1 MLQNKIISDEPGWIS
16 DEFCSSEKKRCKF
29 TTKLVKEYKRCFPIV
44 SLCSLFAFLFQK
56 CMKTYWWEDDM
67 TGRDQVFT
75 HRIKKISQAGLMH
88 WPAHTII
95 HCEQKS
101 ARDILND
108 NRREGTAS
116 RRYYKSVFGIK
127 LSPHE
132 KVRMR
137 SCPHN
142 DAGHQECIIKR
153 LEKRWKEAKDGEGV
167 RKFNI

>member
-1 MLQNKIISDEPGWIS
+1 
-16 DEFCSSEKKRCKF
+16 
-29 TTKLVKEYKRCFPIV
+29 
-44 SLCSLFAFLFQK
+44 
-56 CMKTYWWEDDM
+56 M

-95 HCEQKS
+95 YCEQKS
-101 ARDILND
+101 APDLTPEKNILNN
-108 NRREGTAS
+108 NRRKGTAS

-132 KVRMR
+132 EVRMR

-153 LEKRWKEAKDGEGV
+153 LEKR
-167 RKFNI
+167 